1 MIKPVHLRSL
11 GLLVF
16 AITCL
21 GAAVF
26 LLSRVGTDVIPQG
39 ERYVVEADVRDAI
52 ALAVAADVRQA
63 GVKIGRVTEVREKGR
78 VTALKLQLDPEYG
91 PVYRNATVQVRAKSV
106 AEENYV
112 DLEPGD
118 PKSGKVMSGGVLPVS
133 RELEATQNDDVF
145 SILDEDR
152 RRNLQ
157 RALKG
162 IGGGLEGEGG
172 RDLNRTFES
181 SVGVVED
188 TSDLARTL
196 AGQRSHVARLVDSLG
211 TVSRALGE
219 RKEAIR
225 SFTVS
230 SKAEAEAIA
239 ARDED
244 LKATLDA
251 LPQFLRQARSSADR
265 LNRFSTSAT
274 PVLRDVRLA
283 ADDLVPAVEDLLP
296 GARAGRRALAKLQR
310 FSEVSQP
317 TFERLVPFSKATSAA
332 IGPYSESLRQLNPFV
347 AYLEP
352 YWRELPG
359 WFATVGAATDFEDS
373 VGKVAR
379 ILLPISRSG
388 FAGNLSPEV
397 NKLLEQ
403 LSGGLDTRGSNAL
416 PAPGTVAKGT
426 PASGDRL
433 PPLADAPYGGS

>member
-1 MIKPVHLRSL
+1 MIKPVQMRAL

-26 LLSRVGTDVIPQG
+26 LLSRVGTDVVPQG

-52 ALAVAADVRQA
+52 ALATAADVRQA
-63 GVKIGRVTEVREKGR
+63 GVKIGRVTDVREKGR
-78 VTALKLQLDPEYG
+78 VTALKLEIDPKYG
-91 PVYRNATVQVRAKSV
+91 PVYRNATVLVRAKSV

-118 PKSGKVMSGGVLPVS
+118 PKSGKVDSGGVLPSS

-145 SILDEDR
+145 SILDRDR

-162 IGGGLEGEGG
+162 IGGGLEGRGG
-172 RDLNRTFES
+172 GDLNRTLES

-188 TSDLARTL
+188 ASDLASTL
-196 AGQRSHVARLVDSLG
+196 AEQRNHVARLVDSLG

-225 SFTVS
+225 VLTIS

-239 ARDED
+239 ARDAD
-244 LKATLDA
+244 LKETLDT
-251 LPQFLRQARSSADR
+251 LPQFLRQAQSSANR
-265 LNRFSTSAT
+265 LNRFSSSAT

-296 GARAGRRALAKLQR
+296 GARAGRTALAKLRR
-310 FSEVSQP
+310 FSEVSEP
-317 TFERLVPFSKATSAA
+317 TFRRLVPFSKATGAA
-332 IGPYSESLRQLNPFV
+332 IGPYGEALRQLNPAV

-359 WFATVGAATDFEDS
+359 WFANVGAATDFEDS

-379 ILLPISRSG
+379 ILLPISRSS
-388 FAGNLSPEV
+388 FAGNLPPEV
-397 NKLLEQ
+397 NRLVEQ

-416 PAPGTVAKGT
+416 PAPGSVAKGT
-426 PASGDRL
+426 PLSGDRL
-433 PPLADAPYGGS
+433 PPLADKPYGD